1 VINYQLPL
9 TKPSIAVDRDFMTP
23 LLSFK
28 EPLLELYSNAAE
40 SAIDLLQYK
49 GCHGLYVMAASRH
62 FLKEEQVSFIFVL
75 YYHFAWF

>member
-1 VINYQLPL
+1 VIDHRLII
-9 TKPSIAVDRDFMTP
+9 TKVSSAAVDRDFMTP

-28 EPLLELYSNAAE
+28 EPLLDLYSKAAE

-62 FLKEEQVSFIFVL
+62 FLNEEQVSCVSVT
-75 YYHFAWF
+75 YRSTVA